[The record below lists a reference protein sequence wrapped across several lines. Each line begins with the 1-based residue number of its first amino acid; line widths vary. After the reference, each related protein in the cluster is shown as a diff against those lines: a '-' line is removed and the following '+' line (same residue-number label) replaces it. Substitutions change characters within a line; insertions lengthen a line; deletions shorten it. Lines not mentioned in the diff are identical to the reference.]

1 MLALDSRLAF
11 LAVVA
16 LVGAERLLELLLSR
30 RNARRAF
37 ARGGVE
43 TESRR
48 FFATM
53 AVAHGAFLA
62 AGPLEVYLAGRP
74 FRPGLA
80 VAMTTLLAGA
90 MALRYWAVV
99 TLGDR
104 WNTRVIVV
112 PGEPVATGGP
122 YRYLRHPNY
131 LAVVVE
137 TFALP
142 LVHGAWGAALAASAV
157 NAWLLAVRIRNEERA
172 LARTSDYAERLGG
185 KGRLLPSSRP

>member
-1 MLALDSRLAF
+1 VIPFDSRLAF
-11 LAVVA
+11 LALVA
-16 LVGAERLLELLLSR
+16 LVGAERLLELFLSR

-48 FFATM
+48 FFAAM

-74 FRPGLA
+74 FRPALA
-80 VAMTTLLAGA
+80 AAMTALVAGA

-157 NAWLLAVRIRNEERA
+157 NALLLAKRIRGEERA